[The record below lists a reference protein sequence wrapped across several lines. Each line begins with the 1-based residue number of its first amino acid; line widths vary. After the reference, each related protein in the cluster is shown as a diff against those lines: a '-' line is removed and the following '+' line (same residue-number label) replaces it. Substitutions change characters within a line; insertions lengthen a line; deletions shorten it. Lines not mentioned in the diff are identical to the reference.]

1 MKINRLRTSF
11 TALGLILVAGC
22 GTSLPSDTDGVRHIQ
37 PPAEVAGDEIPD
49 IVRPPAILPEPT
61 AAESPQLFS
70 VVVQDVSVREL
81 LFAMARD
88 AGVNIDVHPQ
98 VLGTVSVNA
107 IDQTLPQILDRIG
120 RQVDMRWRLD
130 STNGLMVEPDFPYL
144 QTYRVDYVNV
154 ERDSSTQFS
163 VATSITGV
171 GGSSAGG
178 GGGTNNSLAQ
188 LSQSSDNSFWETLV
202 ANLNAIL
209 ESSSSNASTGG
220 EADSSGDS
228 ADAAASV
235 ASLQGGSIPVPI
247 IIANP
252 ESSIITVRASARQH
266 REVQAFLD
274 FVRTRSLYQVMI
286 EATVVEV
293 SLNDDYQAGVDW
305 ATLSRDNG
313 QIDFLQSVT
322 GLNLNDAPA
331 SMLSIDRTAG
341 PDAVSATMRMLSVF
355 GDLRVLSSPKIMALN
370 NQAAMLRVV
379 DNKVYFTVT
388 AEGGQAATANSP
400 AVPPTYTTTINTV
413 PVGFVMSVTPQISE
427 NDQVTLNV
435 RPTISRI
442 VRYVNDPNP
451 ILADAG
457 VVNAVPEIQIREIES
472 ILKVYSGEIAVLG
485 GLMQDSLESGTQG
498 LPGVSRVR
506 GLGNLFSYKNES
518 AVKTELIVFI
528 RPVVIKQPSLD
539 GDLQEYR
546 EFLPSGGLAGDG
558 LFTSQFRSSEVR

>member
-1 MKINRLRTSF
+1 MKIKGLRTGMSAVGF
-11 TALGLILVAGC
+11 LLLSAC
-22 GTSLPSDTDGVRHIQ
+22 GTSLPQDTGGVRHIQ
-37 PPAEVAGDEIPD
+37 PSAEVAGDDIPD
-49 IVRPPAILPEPT
+49 IVRPPAILPAPT
-61 AAESPQLFS
+61 IAESPQLFS

-120 RQVDMRWRLD
+120 RQVDIRWRLD
-130 STNGLMVEPDFPYL
+130 ETNGLMVEPDSPYL
-144 QTYRVDYVNV
+144 QTYRIDYVNV
-154 ERDSSTQFS
+154 ERESTTGFS
-163 VATSITGV
+163 VSTTIANV
-171 GGSSAGG
+171 GGAGG
-178 GGGTNNSLAQ
+178 GAAGNNSQAQ
-188 LSQSSDNSFWETLV
+188 LSQSSANSFWATLT
-202 ANLNAIL
+202 ANLSAIIGE
-209 ESSSSNASTGG
+209 ESGG
-220 EADSSGDS
+220 EE
-228 ADAAASV
+228 
-235 ASLQGGSIPVPI
+235 GGSLS

-252 ESSIITVRASARQH
+252 ESSIVTVRGTSRQH

-274 FVRTRSLYQVMI
+274 YVKIRSLYQVMI

-293 SLNDDYQAGVDW
+293 SLNDEYQSGVDW
-305 ATLSRDNG
+305 AALSRDNG

-322 GLNLNDAPA
+322 GLNVSSAPA
-331 SMLSIDRTAG
+331 SMLTIDKSAG
-341 PDAVSATMRMLSVF
+341 PDAVSATMRMLSEF
-355 GDLRVLSSPKIMALN
+355 GSLRVLSSPKIMALN

-379 DNKVYFTVT
+379 DNKVYFTIT
-388 AEGGQAATANSP
+388 AEGGTPATTTSP
-400 AVPPTYTTTINTV
+400 AIPPTYTTTINTV

-442 VRYVNDPNP
+442 VRYVNDPSP
-451 ILADAG
+451 ILAESG
-457 VVNAVPEIQIREIES
+457 VINAIPEIQIREIES
-472 ILKVYSGEIAVLG
+472 ILKVYSGEVAVLG
-485 GLMQDSLESGTQG
+485 GLMQDSLEDSTAG

-506 GLGNLFSYKNES
+506 GLGNLFSYKSES

-546 EFLPSGGLAGDG
+546 EFLPAGGLASDG